1 MAEEEEDGYRTNRE
15 EETLARHIEE
25 TENEMKVLKKE
36 IKRLEDVVDKFK
48 KYHTNW
54 HTYKSQLG
62 LSEDDK

>member
-1 MAEEEEDGYRTNRE
+1 MAEDEEEEK
-15 EETLARHIEE
+15 TLAQHIEE

-62 LSEDDK
+62 LKDEQE